1 MACASAGFW
10 SSFLGPVLGY
20 LSLFLGLRAVL
31 GACFRSLLSIQFRF
45 LVNIDFWHMNCAF
58 CYVSWV
64 HGVLTLTANCNA
76 CRACIRMLP
85 SFWFLLLCTTLAGFW
100 RSYMWVLAACSTLD
114 FGTRFSPGVLLDVRH
129 LLLFSPASRRIKWR
143 VQLSGFGGYL
153 SSPRGLFCRFWAA
166 QLCGAVY
173 YQCFL

>member
-1 MACASAGFW
+1 MCIGGVLVF
-10 SSFLGPVLGY
+10 FLGPVLGY

-31 GACFRSLLSIQFRF
+31 GACFRLLLSMQFRF
-45 LVNIDFWHMNCAF
+45 LANIDFWQMYCAF

-64 HGVLTLTANCNA
+64 HGVLILTAKCNA

-129 LLLFSPASRRIKWR
+129 LLFFSPTSRRIKWR
-143 VQLSGFGGYL
+143 VQFSGFCGIL
-153 SSPRGLFCRFWAA
+153 SSARGLFCRF
-166 QLCGAVY
+166 GAVY
-173 YQCFL
+173 TSHLTCVS